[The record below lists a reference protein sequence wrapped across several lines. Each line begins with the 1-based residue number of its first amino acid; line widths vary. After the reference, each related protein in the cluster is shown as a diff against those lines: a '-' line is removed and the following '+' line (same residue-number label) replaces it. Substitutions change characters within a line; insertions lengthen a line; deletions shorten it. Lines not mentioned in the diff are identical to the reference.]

1 MKPIF
6 GKAPPLGIRLLIAI
20 FASIALILADGR
32 NSSITKAR
40 SAMETAIAV
49 YIILQIALEAS

>member
-6 GKAPPLGIRLLIAI
+6 SKAPPLGIRLLIAI

-32 NSSITKAR
+32 NSSITAR
-40 SAMETAIAV
+40 S
-49 YIILQIALEAS
+49 